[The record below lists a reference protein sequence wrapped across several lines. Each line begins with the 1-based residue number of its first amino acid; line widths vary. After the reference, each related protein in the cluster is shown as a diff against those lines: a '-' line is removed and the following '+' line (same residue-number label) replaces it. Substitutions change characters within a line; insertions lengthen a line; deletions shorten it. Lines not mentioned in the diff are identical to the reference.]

1 MPLYKY
7 KAMTREGK
15 SRQGNLDAAN
25 EADLEQRLGKMA
37 MDLIRADVTEERRA
51 SIGQRKIEKSDLINF
66 CFHMEQLTRA
76 GVPMLEGLSDL
87 RDSLEHPRF
96 KEVVANII
104 DEIEGGKN
112 LSEALQEH
120 PAIFDNLFVNL
131 IRAGEAS
138 GELGQIFE
146 NLGATIKW
154 QDELATTT
162 KKLMTTPMFVGAVV
176 VGVTIFLM
184 VYLVPQLVGFIMSMG
199 QELPIHT
206 RALIATSNFM
216 VNYWYIA
223 LGLPAL
229 IVIAIRT
236 TIRLNEKAR
245 FLADGYKLK
254 VPKIGPV
261 LQKIILS
268 RFANFFA
275 MMYAAGIPILKCLEI
290 AEGIIDNTVIRAA
303 LVQARQ
309 DIQEGEP
316 LSQSFA
322 NTGLFPPLVVRM
334 LKVGESTGGL
344 DKSLLNISYFYD
356 RDIKNSIDGV
366 QAMIQPVMTGFL
378 GLLLG
383 WVMMSVMGPVY
394 DTISNIQV

>member
-15 SRQGNLDAAN
+15 IRQGNLDATN

-37 MDLIRADVTEERRA
+37 MDLIRAEVTVERRA
-51 SIGQRKIEKSDLINF
+51 SLGQRKIEKSDLINF

-96 KEVVANII
+96 KEIIANVI

-120 PAIFDNLFVNL
+120 PTIFDNLFVNL

-162 KKLMTTPMFVGAVV
+162 KKLMTTPMFVGTVV
-176 VGVTIFLM
+176 IGVTVFLM

-216 VNYWYIA
+216 VNYWYVA
-223 LGLPAL
+223 LGVPAL
-229 IVIAIRT
+229 LVIAIRT

-254 VPKIGPV
+254 MPKIGPV

-275 MMYAAGIPILKCLEI
+275 MMYAAGIPILRCLEI
-290 AEGIIDNTVIRAA
+290 AEGIIDNAVIRAA
-303 LVQARQ
+303 LTQARQ